1 MIDEHDIPVPM
12 GQSGR
17 LKIKTN
23 SMADGYLGDPELS
36 ARAFRDGW
44 FYSDDLGIM
53 VEAGRLK
60 LLGRADEILVIGG
73 LKQPPR
79 EIEDAIVRWR
89 LAREAGVT
97 SLGNPNG
104 TDELCIALVLDPSIG
119 LDVAKARIADEIL
132 QGAFG
137 PTVHF
142 ISVDSLPRTDT
153 GKIQRHLLKALFQR
167 E

>member
-1 MIDEHDIPVPM
+1 M
-12 GQSGR
+12 GRCGFCQGS
-17 LKIKTN
+17 
-23 SMADGYLGDPELS
+23 
-36 ARAFRDGW
+36 
-44 FYSDDLGIM
+44 
-53 VEAGRLK
+53 
-60 LLGRADEILVIGG
+60 RADEILVIGG

-79 EIEDAIVRWR
+79 EIEDAIVMRR

-97 SLGNPNG
+97 SFGNPNG

-132 QGAFG
+132 QGTFG

-142 ISVDSLPRTDT
+142 ISVDSLPRTHT